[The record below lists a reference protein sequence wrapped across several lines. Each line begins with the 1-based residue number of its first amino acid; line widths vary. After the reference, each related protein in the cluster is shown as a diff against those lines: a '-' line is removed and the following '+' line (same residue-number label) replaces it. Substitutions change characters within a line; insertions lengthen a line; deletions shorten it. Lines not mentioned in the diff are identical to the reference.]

1 MSIEKTFVMIK
12 PDALRRNITGIVVA
26 YFEEEEL
33 EVAAQKMI
41 RLTQERAAEF
51 YAEHKERPF
60 FAALVQN
67 ITEGPVIPMV
77 LKGENAIARAREI
90 IGATNPAEAAENTIR
105 GDLGESLDFNTVHGS
120 DSPKAAE
127 REISFFFTKDE
138 ILK

>member
-12 PDALRRNITGIVVA
+12 PDALRRNISGVVVA
-26 YFEEEEL
+26 YFEEEGL
-33 EVAAQKMI
+33 EVAAQKMVH
-41 RLTQERAAEF
+41 LTPERAAEF

-60 FAALVQN
+60 FAALVKN

-77 LKGENAIARAREI
+77 LKGENAISKAREV
-90 IGATNPAEAAENTIR
+90 IGATNPAEAVEGTIR

-120 DSPKAAE
+120 DSPKSAE
-127 REISFFFTKDE
+127 REISFFFAQDE